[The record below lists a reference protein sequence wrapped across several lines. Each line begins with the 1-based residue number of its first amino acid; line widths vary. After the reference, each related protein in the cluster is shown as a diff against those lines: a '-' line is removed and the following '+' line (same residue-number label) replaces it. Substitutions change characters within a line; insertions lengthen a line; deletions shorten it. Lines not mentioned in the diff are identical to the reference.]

1 MLFPYAKS
9 SISLIFVKKTQFSS
23 LKKRLFIAYITKI
36 LGGIFLVCK
45 NLSFGI
51 VKSKIDHFR
60 KVPCEHTVP
69 FLCLKNKYKFLAPLT
84 IVNGVKEKWLLE
96 KIPNGTNGMAGKSY
110 LQLTSALKNWP
121 RAAKRVRSPIP
132 INSLCAYKCQIGK
145 SMMICVIFYGG

>member
-60 KVPCEHTVP
+60 KVPCEHTVQ
-69 FLCLKNKYKFLAPLT
+69 YKDHVATATAWQQQPRGDLALRS
-84 IVNGVKEKWLLE
+84 LLYYW
-96 KIPNGTNGMAGKSY
+96 A
-110 LQLTSALKNWP
+110 Q
-121 RAAKRVRSPIP
+121 
-132 INSLCAYKCQIGK
+132 
-145 SMMICVIFYGG
+145 

>member
-60 KVPCEHTVP
+60 KVPCEHTVGP
-69 FLCLKNKYKFLAPLT
+69 RVHGRVLSWRTLTGMTSCCPDSFIKTTPPPPGYPWVSGLQEGPPQQRILGLVLDHQVFKGRESKNLLKLTKF
-84 IVNGVKEKWLLE
+84 
-96 KIPNGTNGMAGKSY
+96 
-110 LQLTSALKNWP
+110 
-121 RAAKRVRSPIP
+121 
-132 INSLCAYKCQIGK
+132 
-145 SMMICVIFYGG
+145 

>member
-60 KVPCEHTVP
+60 KVPCEHTVLP
-69 FLCLKNKYKFLAPLT
+69 S
-84 IVNGVKEKWLLE
+84 IGVK
-96 KIPNGTNGMAGKSY
+96 PG
-110 LQLTSALKNWP
+110 
-121 RAAKRVRSPIP
+121 AKEVKGDATP
-132 INSLCAYKCQIGK
+132 
-145 SMMICVIFYGG
+145 

>member
-60 KVPCEHTVP
+60 KVPCEHTVDYISLTGLTEANI
-69 FLCLKNKYKFLAPLT
+69 LCH
-84 IVNGVKEKWLLE
+84 
-96 KIPNGTNGMAGKSY
+96 
-110 LQLTSALKNWP
+110 
-121 RAAKRVRSPIP
+121 
-132 INSLCAYKCQIGK
+132 LCEEQ
-145 SMMICVIFYGG
+145 VEEE

>member
-9 SISLIFVKKTQFSS
+9 SISLIFVQKTQFSS

-60 KVPCEHTVP
+60 KVPCEHTVHHNIP
-69 FLCLKNKYKFLAPLT
+69 SSHVYFIFKNIPTNMFIPSNMIIKLGSMFPPTCLFHPTCLLGTLEY
-84 IVNGVKEKWLLE
+84 VN
-96 KIPNGTNGMAGKSY
+96 
-110 LQLTSALKNWP
+110 
-121 RAAKRVRSPIP
+121 RRS
-132 INSLCAYKCQIGK
+132 N
-145 SMMICVIFYGG
+145 

>member
-60 KVPCEHTVP
+60 KVPCEHTVQMGI
-69 FLCLKNKYKFLAPLT
+69 LS
-84 IVNGVKEKWLLE
+84 IW
-96 KIPNGTNGMAGKSY
+96 MAEMPI
-110 LQLTSALKNWP
+110 W
-121 RAAKRVRSPIP
+121 RADE
-132 INSLCAYKCQIGK
+132 INEI
-145 SMMICVIFYGG
+145 

>member
-1 MLFPYAKS
+1 MNRLVFHPEKNFGIRFCTIVFAKVNGTVENEPVLLLFATLVLFPYAKS

-60 KVPCEHTVP
+60 KVPCKHTVHQY
-69 FLCLKNKYKFLAPLT
+69 LISKLNNLM
-84 IVNGVKEKWLLE
+84 
-96 KIPNGTNGMAGKSY
+96 GT
-110 LQLTSALKNWP
+110 T
-121 RAAKRVRSPIP
+121 
-132 INSLCAYKCQIGK
+132 AYHECQ
-145 SMMICVIFYGG
+145 SFST

>member
-23 LKKRLFIAYITKI
+23 LKKRLFNAYITKI

-60 KVPCEHTVP
+60 KVPCEHTVTCNTRFFGALVACQKKTQFAP
-69 FLCLKNKYKFLAPLT
+69 FRRHSQFVAEFGQFLFHVLYECSVAHL
-84 IVNGVKEKWLLE
+84 V
-96 KIPNGTNGMAGKSY
+96 
-110 LQLTSALKNWP
+110 
-121 RAAKRVRSPIP
+121 RAS
-132 INSLCAYKCQIGK
+132 S
-145 SMMICVIFYGG
+145 